1 MNKVLFQERQTL
13 GSLRFWTSWRFA
25 VVLFCVAAYFVSEE
39 RNRHEEG
46 DLFLV
51 VGIGVMVISILFI
64 FLTHYRTIV
73 QNGSIILTG
82 LWSTKKVKI
91 DFGSI
96 ISSEIIKY
104 SPFMINNPVYNL
116 HKKGT
121 IRFYAHGKYA
131 VKLTDKDGLIYIIGS
146 QDPIE
151 MNRVINEVMLT
162 LNHRSES

>member
-1 MNKVLFQERQTL
+1 MDKPEFQERQTL

-25 VVLFCVAAYFVSEE
+25 IVLFCIAAYFVSEE
-39 RNRHEEG
+39 RHRDEEG

-51 VGIGVMVISILFI
+51 VGTGVMCISILFM

-73 QNGSIILTG
+73 QNRSLILTG

-91 DFGSI
+91 DFNSI
-96 ISSEIIKY
+96 VSCEITKY

-121 IRFYAHGKYA
+121 IRFYAYGKYA

-151 MNRVINEVMLT
+151 FNRVINEMLT
-162 LNHRSES
+162 V

>member
-1 MNKVLFQERQTL
+1 MKNTLFDERQTL
-13 GSLRFWTSWRFA
+13 GSGRFWTSWRFA
-25 VVLFCVAAYFVSEE
+25 VVLFCVAAYFISEE
-39 RNRHEEG
+39 SNRHEEG

-51 VGIGVMVISILFI
+51 VGSGVMLISILFI

-73 QNGSIILTG
+73 QNGSLILTG

-91 DFGSI
+91 DFQSI
-96 ISSEIIKY
+96 ASCEIVKY
-104 SPFMINNPVYNL
+104 SPFFINNPVYNL

-131 VKLTDKDGLIYIIGS
+131 VKLIDKDGLVYLIGS

-151 MNRVINEVMLT
+151 LDRVIKEKLK
-162 LNHRSES
+162 EIK